1 MTENRSL
8 LVERRA
14 GTWAEALLSFVQRYP
29 GVHLRE
35 IRRRLSI
42 PIGTLDYHLY
52 RLGKEGLIEVRFQ
65 GGYKCCYPA
74 ALPGATP
81 PIPEQERLLLAL
93 LRQPVPRALLLH
105 LYLEGPKAPG
115 ELGRAIATTGPN
127 LSYFLKRL
135 ELVRAVTR
143 EGQAA
148 TRIVRLVNPREIHQ
162 ILLRYPPLPETAV
175 DRFVRFWSEL
185 HP

>member
-1 MTENRSL
+1 MVAPS
-8 LVERRA
+8 VA
-14 GTWAEALLSFVQRYP
+14 IGTWAERLFTFIQRYP

-35 IRRRLSI
+35 IRRRLKI

-52 RLGKEGLIEVRFQ
+52 RLGRQGLISVRYQ

-74 ALPGATP
+74 VSDATSA
-81 PIPEQERLLLAL
+81 PIPDGQQTLLAL

-105 LYLEGPKAPG
+105 LYLEGASSPAQLVQAVG
-115 ELGRAIATTGPN
+115 TTGPN

-135 ELVRAVTR
+135 EQTGVLSRD
-143 EGQAA
+143 GQGA
-148 TRIVRLVNPREIHQ
+148 TRTVHLADPKQVHEV
-162 ILLRYPPLPETAV
+162 LLHFPPLPETAV
-175 DRFVRFWSEL
+175 DRFLRFWSEL

>member
-1 MTENRSL
+1 MVALGAR
-8 LVERRA
+8 V

-35 IRRRLSI
+35 IRRRLGI

-52 RLGKEGLIEVRFQ
+52 RLGREGLVLVRFQ

-74 ALPGATP
+74 LSQNGTG
-81 PIPEQERLLLAL
+81 PIPESQKLLLAL

-105 LYLEGPKAPG
+105 LYLEGSSSPAVLG
-115 ELGRAIATTGPN
+115 EALDTTGPN
-127 LSYFLKRL
+127 LSYFLRRL
-135 ELVRAVTR
+135 EHAGVIAR
-143 EGQAA
+143 EGQGAQ
-148 TRIVRLVNPREIHQ
+148 RRVRLMDPKQIHQ
-162 ILLRYPPLPETAV
+162 ILLDYPPLETTPV
-175 DRFVRFWSEL
+175 DRFLRFWSDL

>member
-1 MTENRSL
+1 MVAATP
-8 LVERRA
+8 RA

-35 IRRRLSI
+35 IRRRLRI

-52 RLGKEGLIEVRFQ
+52 RLGKQGLVAIRFQ

-74 ALPGATP
+74 ISVPAMG
-81 PIPEQERLLLAL
+81 PIPEPQKLVLAF
-93 LRQPVPRALLLH
+93 LRQPLPRALLLH
-105 LYLEGPKAPG
+105 LYLEGPSSPG
-115 ELGRAIATTGPN
+115 ELVDSVATTAPN

-135 ELVRAVTR
+135 EEAGVIAR
-143 EGQAA
+143 EGQGA
-148 TRIVRLVNPREIHQ
+148 TRLVRLLDAKSIHQ
-162 ILLRYPPLPETAV
+162 VLLEYPPLQETTV
-175 DRFVRFWSEL
+175 DRFLRFWSEL

>member
-1 MTENRSL
+1 MTAMLPAGARS
-8 LVERRA
+8 

-35 IRRRLSI
+35 IRRRLGI

-52 RLGKEGLIEVRFQ
+52 RLGRQGLVMIRFQ
-65 GGYKCCYPA
+65 GGYKCAYPA
-74 ALPGATP
+74 VSEVLRG
-81 PIPEQERLLLAL
+81 PIPEPEKLLLAL

-105 LYLEGPKAPG
+105 LYLDGPSHPARLA
-115 ELGRAIATTGPN
+115 ESVDTTASN

-135 ELVRAVTR
+135 EAAGVLVR
-143 EGQAA
+143 EGQGA
-148 TRIVRLVNPREIHQ
+148 TRVVRLLEPKRVHEV
-162 ILLRYPPLPETAV
+162 LLAYPPLAETTV